1 MRRALIF
8 AGVVFFISLFAGN
21 SFAHPAL
28 SSYHL
33 DISFQ
38 PEQHSLQGIATIN
51 VPEGYEWQLYT
62 GGLTIQSI
70 SLGEEGKRPFPMPLP
85 EGNTLHMYAS
95 SKSQQVIIKYS
106 LQVSPNDGSNL
117 ISDQGIVLTS
127 DWYPLP
133 QQNMLFSVE
142 ATLPDGFKGI
152 TESDNLPQQLQGNT
166 MRSTFSQA
174 VRSIHLAA
182 GPYAIEQETVREGL
196 TISTWFFKED
206 QQLSREYLI
215 AAKEYLL
222 RYEKEIGPFPYNH
235 YVIVANRLPSG
246 FGMPTFTL
254 LGQMVLRL
262 PFIKETSLGH
272 EILHSWFGNS
282 IEIADDSG
290 NWCEGLTSYLADFA
304 YATDKGEGAAHRKAA
319 LVNYQSYVDQ
329 DAAIPLA
336 AFSSASHNQPMAKA
350 VRAVGYNRSAMLFHQ
365 LRGMLG
371 PEFFFQGLRHFVDS
385 FKAKS
390 ASWKDLQN
398 AFETVSGRD
407 LGDFFLQ
414 QLSRSDVPSIEI
426 SNVRTEDKQD
436 TSILHLTIK
445 QNTAKPYILTLPIHV
460 STVTGTQKSIH
471 SITDKL
477 TNLSIPLSDAP
488 FSVSVD
494 PEYDLFRELQTSE
507 LPPVW
512 SRFSGANQKL
522 LVLAKEQSSAPLTP
536 FIQWAEK
543 QGWTITKDK
552 EVTNQQLSE
561 NSVLFLGTDSNSY
574 RSIFGNTVSA
584 QEGFSVA
591 VKTNPLNSKEV
602 AVLVQSESTKE
613 SKAASYKLKHYGKYS
628 SLNFKNGRIREKSI
642 SPSDNGIV
650 YNLET
655 LPKGG
660 ATSAINN
667 FDQIITEL
675 AKNRVIYLGETHDS
689 FADHLLQLR
698 IIQALKRKGLDL
710 AIGMEMFPG
719 SSQEALDSYLMK
731 GAKIDEADFLRASR
745 WFDVWRY
752 DWRMFRPI
760 FNFCKKNSIPIYGIN
775 IEREIVSTVFTN
787 GNTDTLTKEQFQTI
801 AKNRDLAI
809 EGYVERLQLVHGF
822 HAESPHGKGKGIAGF
837 VQSQAIWDESMAA
850 NIADLLNKN
859 PQKTVVVI
867 AGAQHTRKD
876 SGIPPRVLRR
886 MDIKQASVLNIY
898 AANSP
903 ADPEKHA
910 DFFFLAEPLQLEP
923 KGKVG
928 IILGTE
934 KDADGK
940 EYLKITGLS
949 HAGKAKEAGLQ
960 EEDVIITINNQA
972 AKNMEDIGI
981 LMMDSRAGDILKMK
995 VLRKDTNGE
1004 TTEIEFDV
1012 ELSTLNK
1019 PPGHP

>member
-1 MRRALIF
+1 MRTAHIF
-8 AGVVFFISLFAGN
+8 TGIVFFISLFSSN

-38 PEQHSLQGIATIN
+38 PEKHSLQGIATIT
-51 VPEGYEWQLYT
+51 VPEGHEWQLYT

-70 SLGEEGKRPFPMPLP
+70 SLGEEGKQPFPMPLP
-85 EGNTLHMYAS
+85 EGNSIHMYAG

-106 LQVSPNDGSNL
+106 LNVSQDDDGNL
-117 ISDQGIVLTS
+117 ISNRGIVLTS
-127 DWYPLP
+127 GWHPIP

-142 ATLPDGFKGI
+142 ATLPVGFKGI
-152 TESDNLPQQLQGNT
+152 TESDNLPQQMQGNT
-166 MRSTFSQA
+166 MRSSFSQA

-182 GPYAIEQETVREGL
+182 GPYTIEQETVREGL
-196 TISTWFFKED
+196 TLSTWFFKED
-206 QQLSREYLI
+206 QQLSREYII

-235 YVIVANRLPSG
+235 YAIVANRLPSG

-282 IEIADDSG
+282 IEVADDSG

-319 LVNYQSYVDQ
+319 LINYQSYVHKDS
-329 DAAIPLA
+329 AIPLGE
-336 AFSSASHNQPMAKA
+336 FTSASHNQIMAKA
-350 VRAVGYNRSAMLFHQ
+350 KRAVGYNRSAMLFHQ
-365 LRGMLG
+365 LRGMVG

-385 FKAKS
+385 YKGKS
-390 ASWKDLQN
+390 ASWKDIQN
-398 AFETVSGRD
+398 TFETVSGKD

-414 QLSRSDVPSIEI
+414 QLSRQDVPSVEI
-426 SNVRTEDKQD
+426 SNIRTEDKQD
-436 TSILHLTIK
+436 KTILHITIK
-445 QNTAKPYILTLPIHV
+445 QNTTKPYILNIPIHV
-460 STVTGTQKSIH
+460 TTITGTQQSIH
-471 SITDKL
+471 TITDKV
-477 TNLSIPLSDAP
+477 TTLSLSLSDSP
-488 FSVSVD
+488 LSVSVD
-494 PEYDLFRELQTSE
+494 PDYDLFRQLKASE
-507 LPPVW
+507 FPPVW

-522 LVLAKEQSSAPLTP
+522 LVLAKEHSSAPLAP

-543 QGWTITKDK
+543 QGWTAIEDK

-561 NSVLFLGTDSNSY
+561 NSILFLGADSDSY
-574 RSIFGNTVSA
+574 RSIFGNIVST
-584 QEGFSVA
+584 QEGFNVT
-591 VKTNPLNSKEV
+591 VKNNPLNSKEV
-602 AVLVQSESTKE
+602 AVLIQSESTRE
-613 SKAASYKLKHYGKYS
+613 TKAASYKLKHYGKYS
-628 SLNFKNGRIREKSI
+628 ALTFKNGIIQEKDI
-642 SPSDNGIV
+642 SPTDNGLV

-667 FDQIITEL
+667 FDQVITEL
-675 AKNRVIYLGETHDS
+675 AKNQVIYLGETHDS

-710 AIGMEMFPG
+710 AIGMEMFPE
-719 SSQEALDSYLMK
+719 SSQEALNNYLMK
-731 GAKIDEADFLRASR
+731 GAKINEADFLRASR

-752 DWRMFRPI
+752 DWRLFRPI
-760 FNFCKKNSIPIYGIN
+760 FKFCKEFNIPIYGIN
-775 IEREIVSTVFTN
+775 IERQIVSAVFSS
-787 GNTDTLTKEQFQTI
+787 GNTDGLTKKQLQTI
-801 AKNRDLAI
+801 AKDRDLAI
-809 EGYVERLQLVHGF
+809 EGYVERLQVIHGF
-822 HAESPHGKGKGIAGF
+822 HAESPHGKEKGIAGF

-850 NIADLLNKN
+850 NIAGILENN

-886 MDIKQASVLNIY
+886 MDVKQASVLNIY

-923 KGKVG
+923 KGKIG

-934 KDADGK
+934 KDDDGT
-940 EYLKITGLS
+940 EHLRISGLS
-949 HAGKAKEAGLQ
+949 HAGKAKAAGLK
-960 EEDVIITINNQA
+960 EEDIIVTINNQA

-981 LMMDSRAGDILKMK
+981 LMMDTRAGDILKIK
-995 VLRKDTNGE
+995 VLRKDTNDE
-1004 TTEIEFDV
+1004 TTEIELDV
-1012 ELSTLNK
+1012 ELSDLSK